1 MQNYTLTISENS
13 SKAIALLNYL
23 KSIDFVEISK
33 TTDWWETLTT
43 EQQNNIS
50 KGVEQLDNGEG
61 VTHDDVRKN
70 VNKLL
75 GKNEQT

>member
-1 MQNYTLTISENS
+1 MQNYTLTISENN

-23 KSIDFVEISK
+23 KSIDFVKISK
-33 TTDWWETLTT
+33 TADWWDTLTE
-43 EQQNNIS
+43 EQQNSIN

-61 VTHDDVRKN
+61 IMHDDVRKN

-75 GKNEQT
+75 GKDE